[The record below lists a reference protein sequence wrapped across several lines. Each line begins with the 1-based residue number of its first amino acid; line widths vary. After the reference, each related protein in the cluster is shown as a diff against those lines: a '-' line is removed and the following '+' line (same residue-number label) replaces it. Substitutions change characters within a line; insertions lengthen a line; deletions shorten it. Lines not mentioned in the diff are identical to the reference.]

1 MTAHRF
7 LDFEFDPVRLGD
19 RELLAPILRRHP
31 QPLAGYTFAVLAAWN
46 PFFHYGWSAAGP
58 DTLLIS
64 CLVDPPG
71 RRHLLQPLGTFDP
84 SLKERILAEAAALPY
99 PLKILGVSE
108 RFLGEHADFTRA
120 FTVREDRTVSNY
132 IYSAEALATLKGRK
146 YAKKR
151 NLISQAEG
159 LYEWTASPL
168 TAERTDAC
176 FAVLEAIAGEEHPL
190 VEGMLAREMAALEST
205 LHHFK
210 AWEQQG
216 VLVEAAGRP
225 AAFSIYEAI
234 GPRTAAIHFERAL
247 RSYKGLYQVINR
259 ETARVIG
266 DQGYEFINREED
278 LGDPGLRAAKQSYH
292 PVEIVPAYELTCRP

>member
-1 MTAHRF
+1 MTDHRF
-7 LDFEFDPVRLGD
+7 LDFEFAPLRLGD
-19 RELLAPILRRHP
+19 RELLTPVLRRHP

-46 PFFHYGWSAAGP
+46 PFYHYGWATAGP

-64 CLVDPPG
+64 CLIDSPR
-71 RRHLLQPLGTFDP
+71 RRHLLQPLGTFGP
-84 SLKERILAEAAALPY
+84 SLKDRILAAADALPY
-99 PLKILGVSE
+99 PLKIIGVSE
-108 RFLGEHADFTRA
+108 RFIGEHADFSRA
-120 FTVREDRTVSNY
+120 FTVREDRTTSNY
-132 IYSAEALATLKGRK
+132 VYSTEALATLKGRK

-168 TAERTDAC
+168 TAARTDDC
-176 FAVLEAIAGEEHPL
+176 FAVLQAIVEEEHPL
-190 VEGMLAREMAALEST
+190 VEGMLAREIAALEST
-205 LHHFK
+205 LRHFK

-234 GPRTAAIHFERAL
+234 SPRTAAIHFERAL
-247 RSYKGLYQVINR
+247 RSFKGLYQVVNW

-292 PVEIVPAYELTCRP
+292 PVEIVPAYELTYRP